1 MNEERNSLTM
11 IWDLDGTLLD
21 SYEVIVATLY
31 KTYKEYGIE
40 LDKEYILR
48 EVITYSVRAFI
59 TKMEG
64 KYRLTYDQIKDRYSE
79 IGDREKAKI
88 QPIKHAKE
96 ILEYLKGKNIK
107 NLVFTHRGDST
118 TDVLTRL
125 GLIDYFEEIINGK
138 DGFPRKPDSAAID
151 YFVEKYGL
159 DRERTYYVV
168 DRSIDIECAENAR
181 VRSILFL
188 PEYSVAVA
196 TGRETH
202 IVKDLMEIKDIL

>member
-48 EVITYSVRAFI
+48 EVITYYV
-59 TKMEG
+59 G
-64 KYRLTYDQIKDRYSE
+64 DQ
-79 IGDREKAKI
+79 
-88 QPIKHAKE
+88 
-96 ILEYLKGKNIK
+96 
-107 NLVFTHRGDST
+107 
-118 TDVLTRL
+118 
-125 GLIDYFEEIINGK
+125 
-138 DGFPRKPDSAAID
+138 
-151 YFVEKYGL
+151 
-159 DRERTYYVV
+159 
-168 DRSIDIECAENAR
+168 SIDIECAENAR